1 MQWEQV
7 RLQTKAKITIM
18 WPEYRCVTMHNTK
31 TQLSTIHHL
40 TPEQSFLSFQI
51 RVHPTH
57 WTETAMKTQEKYWQL
72 FLNAHRMFTHGKH
85 TLKLDKS
92 YQLVGCSAG
101 KWFPPEGRDSSLRD
115 SVRNPDS
122 SVSFLKRQQ
131 WHINNSI
138 EMTSKVFGLLL
149 VNAHIYQV
157 QTEGDISSLLHS
169 KRLFVNHWIFLRLNM
184 KTLLLLDFEI
194 HASLTHYK
202 SPTCLFLRWWFI
214 KCLSRLLRMQRLPAP
229 QYTEWREWSSRGV

>member
-1 MQWEQV
+1 MHS
-7 RLQTKAKITIM
+7 
-18 WPEYRCVTMHNTK
+18 RC
-31 TQLSTIHHL
+31 L
-40 TPEQSFLSFQI
+40 
-51 RVHPTH
+51 
-57 WTETAMKTQEKYWQL
+57 
-72 FLNAHRMFTHGKH
+72 HRMFTHGKH

-92 YQLVGCSAG
+92 YQLVGYSAG
-101 KWFPPEGRDSSLRD
+101 KWFPPKWRDSSLRD

>member
-1 MQWEQV
+1 MLKKLYFPINQINQKQTAREVSSSKSLKQWEQV

-72 FLNAHRMFTHGKH
+72 FLNSQRMFTHGKD

-92 YQLVGCSAG
+92 YQLVGCTAG
-101 KWFPPEGRDSSLRD
+101 KWFPPKGRDS
-115 SVRNPDS
+115 V
-122 SVSFLKRQQ
+122 
-131 WHINNSI
+131 
-138 EMTSKVFGLLL
+138 
-149 VNAHIYQV
+149 
-157 QTEGDISSLLHS
+157 
-169 KRLFVNHWIFLRLNM
+169 WIPQ
-184 KTLLLLDFEI
+184 
-194 HASLTHYK
+194 
-202 SPTCLFLRWWFI
+202 SP
-214 KCLSRLLRMQRLPAP
+214 S
-229 QYTEWREWSSRGV
+229 